1 MNSAGE
7 NWFLLDS
14 GPGAPALN
22 MGWDETLLLR
32 VAQLGAPV
40 LRFYGWTEP
49 AATFGYFQ
57 RIAEIESWTPLRLLI
72 RRPTGGGL
80 VPHDSDWTYSFAV
93 PPGHWWFKLR
103 AEESYRRL
111 HEWLRD
117 AFAGVQLATE
127 LAPCCDK
134 QLPGRC
140 FAGPEKF
147 DLVAHGAKLAGA
159 AQRRTRDGLLIQGSI
174 QPVPAGIARPAWQ
187 RALTEAAQARWAVT
201 WSPWKPDQA
210 DQAAATNLA
219 GGKYSRDEFNRRR

>member
-1 MNSAGE
+1 MSEA
-7 NWFLLDS
+7 WFLLDS
-14 GPGAPALN
+14 GPGAPADN
-22 MGWDETLLLR
+22 MALDEVLLQH
-32 VAQLGAPV
+32 VAELGAPV
-40 LRFYGWTEP
+40 LRFYGWTAP

-57 RIAEIESWTPLRLLI
+57 KIGEIESWTTLRPLI

-80 VPHDSDWTYSFAV
+80 VPHDADWTYSFAV

-103 AEESYRRL
+103 AEESYRCL
-111 HEWLRD
+111 HEWIRD

-147 DLVAHGAKLAGA
+147 DLVVRGVKLAGA

-174 QPVPAGIARPAWQ
+174 QPVPPNVARNAWQ
-187 RALTEAAQARWAVT
+187 RALLERASEKWEVRWSALQLDAGWEAEVRVL
-201 WSPWKPDQA
+201 
-210 DQAAATNLA
+210 AAGRYT
-219 GGKYSRDEFNRRR
+219 RDEFNRRR